1 MWVICDECE
10 FNLSYMD
17 ELLMNVNLNHRG
29 DRDDSSSY
37 SSINV
42 TVVDTVESI
51 IDLSRKRKVRDN
63 CNQLNVKGWNIDYI
77 TNLFYVMHMKN
88 ACFL

>member
-1 MWVICDECE
+1 
-10 FNLSYMD
+10 MD

-63 CNQLNVKGWNIDYI
+63 CNQLNFYI
-77 TNLFYVMHMKN
+77 H
-88 ACFL
+88 CFVCGKSRILPLWRITI